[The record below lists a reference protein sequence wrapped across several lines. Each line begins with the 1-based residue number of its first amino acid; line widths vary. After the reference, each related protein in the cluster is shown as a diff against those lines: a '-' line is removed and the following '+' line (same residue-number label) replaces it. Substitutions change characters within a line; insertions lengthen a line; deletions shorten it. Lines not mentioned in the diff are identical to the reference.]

1 MELRE
6 MNIDLVNAE
15 GTLDDIIK
23 KYGIKTVGEFMVL
36 AQLLKE
42 KNCSS
47 PEVNDTLMRIMS
59 LPDEISYGTVSELKI
74 NIQKLTPV
82 DRLPLNFK
90 LVAFNRIGYRFKSV
104 YDLLNRYRRPIGL
117 GEIKM
122 QYLAG
127 ALKMYDERLNEIIS
141 NTPVEEWNLGL
152 FNKDREEKISLV
164 SEHSDELLPELL
176 GNENVWGPLS
186 KTVRDQM
193 LNEPTSRDKLCS
205 YIADYNDLED
215 IKNGNP
221 KILSKFRGNYGL

>member
-1 MELRE
+1 
-6 MNIDLVNAE
+6 
-15 GTLDDIIK
+15 
-23 KYGIKTVGEFMVL
+23 
-36 AQLLKE
+36 
-42 KNCSS
+42 
-47 PEVNDTLMRIMS
+47 
-59 LPDEISYGTVSELKI
+59 
-74 NIQKLTPV
+74 
-82 DRLPLNFK
+82 
-90 LVAFNRIGYRFKSV
+90 
-104 YDLLNRYRRPIGL
+104 
-117 GEIKM
+117 M

-127 ALKMYDERLNEIIS
+127 DLKMYDERLNEIIS

-205 YIADYNDLED
+205 YIADYNDLKKK
-215 IKNGNP
+215 KNGNP